1 MTTAAP
7 ETTAFAPLQEPED
20 LSGGFWVFGYGSLM
34 WNPGFR
40 HQDRR
45 LAELTGYARRFCLWS
60 IHYRGTP
67 EAPGLVLGL
76 DGGRGAGGG
85 ASTRGVAFQV
95 GAEDAVEALAY
106 LRARELVS
114 DAYREEWRHIELL
127 CQPENPVRTARAVTY
142 VVDPAHDQYAGGVS
156 LEAQAEV
163 IAARAGPSGLN
174 SEYLFNTMAHLREL
188 GVRDDELERLEAM
201 VRGRLAA
208 SAQV

>member
-1 MTTAAP
+1 MTTAVPA
-7 ETTAFAPLQEPED
+7 TTALDSLQEPED
-20 LSGGFWVFGYGSLM
+20 LSSGFWVFGYGSLM

-85 ASTRGVAFQV
+85 VSTRGVAFQV
-95 GAEDAVEALAY
+95 GPEDAVEALDY
-106 LRARELVS
+106 LRKRELVS

-127 CQPENPVRTARAVTY
+127 CQPENPVRTALAVTY
-142 VVDPAHDQYAGGVS
+142 VVDPAHNQYAGGVS

-163 IAARAGPSGLN
+163 IAACAGPSGKN
-174 SEYLFNTMAHLREL
+174 SEYLFNTMEQLRRID
-188 GVRDDELERLEAM
+188 VRDAELEQLEAM
-201 VRGRLAA
+201 VRARVGG
-208 SAQV
+208 